1 MDSTLV
7 CELQLQKK
15 SYGDSYLYGSWLNGS
30 YLNKNEGD
38 ITISELR
45 ESLQMENSSVLQ

>member
-1 MDSTLV
+1 MDSTLI

-15 SYGDSYLYGSWLNGS
+15 SYGDSYLYDSWLNGS

-45 ESLQMENSSVLQ
+45 ESLTNGKF